1 MPQSDDGISQDRE
14 VPQLVQA
21 AMMAAF
27 GTIEGSGNERYSKD
41 NHKWT

>member
-27 GTIEGSGNERYSKD
+27 GTGEGLGNG
-41 NHKWT
+41 